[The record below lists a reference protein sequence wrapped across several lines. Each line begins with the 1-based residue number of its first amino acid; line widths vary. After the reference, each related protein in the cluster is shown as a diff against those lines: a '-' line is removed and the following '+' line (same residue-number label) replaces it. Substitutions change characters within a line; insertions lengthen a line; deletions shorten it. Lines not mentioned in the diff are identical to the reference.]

1 MVAALVALAPDW
13 QRYLILQGEVFL
25 ASGELARSA
34 ACYQRA
40 IEAATR
46 MKAHYWAG
54 QGAADLALVVMGGAE
69 GPQFEVQRVRGLL
82 EDAEREF
89 KLSKYA
95 LAGGSVLG

>member
-46 MKAHYWAG
+46 MKG
-54 QGAADLALVVMGGAE
+54 E
-69 GPQFEVQRVRGLL
+69 
-82 EDAEREF
+82 
-89 KLSKYA
+89 
-95 LAGGSVLG
+95 LAGRAAVVEWGWGGCFWFFFGGGGEGGGWWGGRT